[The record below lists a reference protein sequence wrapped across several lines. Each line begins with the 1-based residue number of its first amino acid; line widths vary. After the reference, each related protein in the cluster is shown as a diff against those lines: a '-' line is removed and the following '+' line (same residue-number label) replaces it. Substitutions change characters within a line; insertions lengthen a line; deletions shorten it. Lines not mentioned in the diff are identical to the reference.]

1 MGSFGQRLRCQLALK
16 YWLPSL
22 VDHHPLLRSHWFPLD
37 LAWLRGSW
45 FPGLK
50 DTHVGVELLILLLEL
65 LLDSL
70 LVESY
75 LLLVW
80 SFRRCCCSCPVFKIV
95 NFSICGIH
103 VCEFSRNWRLGCFG
117 SRNSYC
123 RHTLNYLLILVRIDC
138 NFWIVDDLF
147 LLSFGVF
154 EWARPIPGLGPLS
167 WSGGTSS
174 LLWLIGSNQVLI
186 SGELKTLI
194 ASIWSC
200 GHVPCVWAE
209 DSAIGL
215 GLISWLV
222 NLDSLIRCSSLHQ
235 VLLVDLFIRAGRILN
250 HLRTVVHLL
259 LPFNHVLTNHSV
271 IANYFLRLLHLK
283 DLRLSCVGRAI
294 AWHSRVCALIVLFW
308 VWGVQSVCLRRC
320 SWLVTH
326 WQTVSRLGICDCG
339 HRLARL
345 LHNRT
350 MQMARGLTRG
360 RLLLV
365 YLHKRGTCIG
375 LRLRCLHP
383 CVKCWSY
390 KNTVASINGNICLR
404 PGNFFLLFFFLICR
418 KIWSIHHAIFKIHK

>member
-1 MGSFGQRLRCQLALK
+1 M
-16 YWLPSL
+16 
-22 VDHHPLLRSHWFPLD
+22 
-37 LAWLRGSW
+37 
-45 FPGLK
+45 
-50 DTHVGVELLILLLEL
+50 ELLILLLKL

-75 LLLVW
+75 LLFVW
-80 SFRRCCCSCPVFKIV
+80 SFRGCCRSCPVFKIV
-95 NFSICGIH
+95 NFSICGIN
-103 VCEFSRNWRLGCFG
+103 VCEFSRNWRLSCFG

-123 RHTLNYLLILVRIDC
+123 WHTLNYLLILVRIDR
-138 NFWIVDDLF
+138 NFRIIDHLF
-147 LLSFGVF
+147 LLSFVVF
-154 EWARPIPGLGPLS
+154 GWTRPVSGLGSLS
-167 WSGGTSS
+167 WSRGTSS
-174 LLWLIGSNQVLI
+174 LLWLTGSNQVLI
-186 SGELKTLI
+186 SGKLKTLI
-194 ASIWSC
+194 ATIWSC
-200 GHVPCVWAE
+200 GHVPGVGPE
-209 DSAIGL
+209 HSAIIL
-215 GLISWLV
+215 GLVSWLI
-222 NLDSLIRCSSLHQ
+222 NLDSLIGGSSLHQ
-235 VLLVDLFIRAGRILN
+235 VLLVDLFIGAGRILD

-271 IANYFLRLLHLK
+271 IGYYFLRLLHLK

-294 AWHSRVCALIVLFW
+294 TWHSRVCALVILFR
-308 VWGVQSVCLRRC
+308 VWGVQSVWLRSY

-326 WQTVSRLGICDCG
+326 WQTVSWLWICNCR

-365 YLHKRGTCIG
+365 YLHKRSTCIG

-383 CVKCWSY
+383 CIKCWSY

-404 PGNFFLLFFFLICR
+404 PCNFLLLFFFLICR